1 MSLLDTFTN
10 MFYYKQDVTNDFM
23 VLIEEPILEFV
34 FWYNDIKLQWYK
46 TGKEIYYT
54 YPVIR
59 AMTDITYILGDLVSK
74 LLYAVYVRSTHLY
87 VEPSGNWTSLIAIH
101 NHVENFLPFYKFHF
115 VEKYVYPT
123 ENEYITADK
132 NMEVLF
138 SHAKNTIEYDKNV
151 YEILLTIKD
160 SSDYFVR
167 TCCSASA
174 EYTPVVLPADKSEV
188 ELLCVEYRHPEMPRP
203 IAINIPSS
211 YFIVGNELL
220 SMAFVRRM
228 LEYKSVFTTFVF
240 DERYTVNIIDQTI
253 NQYQL
258 TSRNYIV
265 LEKESIRV
273 MEISADTFMAKE
285 DENDDDDGTEDED
298 DGTEEDDE
306 NEEDDS
312 ETSDSEN
319 DTDED
324 MPDLIEI
331 DHEETP
337 EQEETKESTP
347 VDDPT
352 IRQSD
357 NSDKDN
363 DWEMSTVISESE
375 E

>member
-1 MSLLDTFTN
+1 

>member
-10 MFYYKQDVTNDFM
+10 MFYYKQDVTSDFM
-23 VLIEEPILEFV
+23 SFIEEPILEFV
-34 FWYNDIKLQWYK
+34 FWYNDVKLKWYK

-59 AMTDITYILGDLVSK
+59 AMTDITYILGDLVGK
-74 LLYAVYVRSTHLY
+74 LLYAVYIRSTHLY

-101 NHVENFLPFYKFHF
+101 NQVENFVPFYKFHF
-115 VEKYVYPT
+115 VEKYVYPA
-123 ENEYITADK
+123 ENEYTTADTS
-132 NMEVLF
+132 MEVFF
-138 SHAKNTIEYDKNV
+138 SHAKNTIDYDKNV

-160 SSDYFVR
+160 SNDYFVR
-167 TCCSASA
+167 TCSSSSA
-174 EYTPVVLPADKSEV
+174 EYRPIVLPAEKSEV

-203 IAINIPSS
+203 IAIIIPSS

-273 MEISADTFMAKE
+273 MEISADTLMTKEAEAEGSMSSE
-285 DENDDDDGTEDED
+285 DE
-298 DGTEEDDE
+298 
-306 NEEDDS
+306 S
-312 ETSDSEN
+312 ETSDSDN

-324 MPDLIEI
+324 MPELIEI
-331 DHEETP
+331 DND
-337 EQEETKESTP
+337 ETKESTP
-347 VDDPT
+347 VDEST
-352 IRQSD
+352 IPQSD